1 MTEAFSASAVQILV
15 SAIVVYGGFS
25 LMTGQSIARTWRAW
39 PQCIGYALL
48 LAAAARLTEFVLF
61 VGRTEY
67 LHDYVI
73 GNAAF
78 SILTTAYYIGLTL
91 LAHRVTTARMMVSQ
105 YPWLY
110 ERAGLLSWRT
120 KAS

>member
-1 MTEAFSASAVQILV
+1 MTEAFAAAAVQILV

-25 LMTGQSIARTWRAW
+25 VMAGQALARTWRSW
-39 PQCIGYALL
+39 RQCLGYAILL
-48 LAAAARLTEFVLF
+48 SVGARLTEFVLF
-61 VGRTEY
+61 IGRAEY

-78 SILTTAYYIGLTL
+78 SCITMAYFVAVTL
-91 LAHRVTTARMMVSQ
+91 LAHRITRVRMMVTQ

-120 KAS
+120 RGT